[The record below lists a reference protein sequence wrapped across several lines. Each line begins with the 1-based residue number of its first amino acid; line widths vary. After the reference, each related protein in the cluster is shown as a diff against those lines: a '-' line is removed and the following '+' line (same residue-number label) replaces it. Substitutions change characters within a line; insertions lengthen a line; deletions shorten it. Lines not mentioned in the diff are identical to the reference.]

1 MARLRVNTIV
11 DRNDSGQPS
20 LPYGATIPSG
30 QRINV
35 NGNVNLTGIST
46 VGFVTASSSSSV
58 TGIVTAGFFVGNGSG
73 LTAIPTATVSK
84 AIALKLLMDPLPFRS

>member
-1 MARLRVNTIV
+1 MARLKVNTIV

-20 LPYGATIPSG
+20 LPYGASIPSG
-30 QRINV
+30 ELINV

-46 VGFVTASSSSSV
+46 VGFVTSSDASVS
-58 TGIVTAGFFVGNGSG
+58 GIVTATFFIGDGSG
-73 LTAIPTATVSK
+73 LQAIPTATISK